1 MKFLDA
7 LLGRSPEVK
16 ADLDALFA
24 LPPAAITLE
33 AAAGLACSGQAA
45 VCYKPAGGQYF
56 AATQEELE
64 GILSFDAGER
74 AATVR
79 EEADSYGYRW
89 VVIEHP
95 LVEDLVNR
103 VHMANATLEGRGFGP
118 QLLCSVF
125 GLANAGQGE
134 GTAGGVEGSGSPA
147 GSGSPTAAP
156 GGGSSGGSGGSGGGT
171 LGSATLGPGR
181 RAYLVYLYKRGT
193 FYPFCPAGGEQRDNE
208 LELRLRGVLEG
219 ELAVEADLARW
230 FPLWG
235 LPLG

>member
-16 ADLDALFA
+16 ANLDALFA

-103 VHMANATLEGRGFGP
+103 VHMANSTLEGRGFGP

-125 GLANAGQGE
+125 GLANAGGVE
-134 GTAGGVEGSGSPA
+134 GVAGGVEGSSSPA
-147 GSGSPTAAP
+147 GSSSLAP
-156 GGGSSGGSGGSGGGT
+156 GAGGSGGGT
-171 LGSATLGPGR
+171 LGSGTLAPGR

-219 ELAVEADLARW
+219 ELPVEADLARW

>member
-16 ADLDALFA
+16 ANLDALFA

-64 GILSFDAGER
+64 SLLSFEADQR

-125 GLANAGQGE
+125 GLANAGE
-134 GTAGGVEGSGSPA
+134 GAGGAASGAGGGLDASGAGGAGAGGRASEASGALGSG
-147 GSGSPTAAP
+147 
-156 GGGSSGGSGGSGGGT
+156 T
-171 LGSATLGPGR
+171 LAPGR

-193 FYPFCPAGGEQRDNE
+193 FYPFCPAGGEHRDNE

-219 ELAVEADLARW
+219 ELPVEADLARW

-235 LPLG
+235 LPLS